1 MLCRVQSL
9 NDKRA
14 LITGASAGIGA
25 AVARDLARE
34 GCRLVLAAR
43 RQERLEALARECTQ
57 LGAPEAEVV
66 VLDVR
71 DAPAVSAALAER
83 DFDIVLNNAGL
94 ARGTEA
100 LHEGQPE
107 EWAEVVETNVTGV
120 LYVLG
125 ATLPR
130 MVARGSGDY
139 VFLGSVAGYQVYP
152 GGAVYCATK
161 HAVRA
166 LYEGARIDARGCG
179 VRLCAIHP
187 AMVETE
193 FSVVRFRGD
202 EDKAGTLYDGMQP
215 LSAQDVSSSVLFAL
229 KQPAHVNVGEV
240 MLWPTDQASTT
251 LVHRRSSS

>member
-1 MLCRVQSL
+1 MQNL

-34 GCRLVLAAR
+34 GCRLLLAAR
-43 RQERLEALARECTQ
+43 RAERLEALASECAA
-57 LGAPEAEVV
+57 LGAECETL

-71 DAPAVSAALAER
+71 EGEAVASALGEQE
-83 DFDIVLNNAGL
+83 FDIVLNNAGL
-94 ARGTEA
+94 ARGTEP
-100 LHEGQPE
+100 LHEGAPA
-107 EWAEVVETNVTGV
+107 EWAEVVDTNVTGV
-120 LYVLG
+120 LHVLG

-130 MVARGSGDY
+130 MVARGSGDH

-166 LYEGARIDARGCG
+166 LYEGARLDARGSG
-179 VRLCAIHP
+179 VRVCAIHP

-202 EDKAGTLYDGMQP
+202 SERADAVYDGMQP
-215 LSAQDVSSSVLFAL
+215 LTPEDVSASVLFAL

-251 LVHRRSSS
+251 LVHRRSN